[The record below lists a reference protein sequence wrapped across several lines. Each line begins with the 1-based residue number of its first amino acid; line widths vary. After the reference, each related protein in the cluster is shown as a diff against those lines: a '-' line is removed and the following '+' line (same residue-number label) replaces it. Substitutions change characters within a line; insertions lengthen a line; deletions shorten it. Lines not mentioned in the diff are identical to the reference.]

1 MFVADGLKN
10 YTVLDTGD
18 GEKLEDVGGVVLQR
32 PDPQVIWEK
41 SHPDI
46 WRPHAVYDR
55 SDTGGGSWRFIRKVP
70 ERWTIEL
77 AGLKLYVRPTG
88 FKHIGVFPEQAAN
101 WEYIRQRVA
110 ASGRPV
116 SVLNLFA
123 YTGGATLAAL
133 SAGASVVHVDA
144 AKSMNDWAKENAK
157 LSGLSGADARFIA
170 DDCHKFVLREQRRGR
185 RYDAIVMDPPSY
197 GRSDGGVWKIEQHL
211 FALVRDCAALLSGT
225 PLFFIINS
233 YTTGLSDV
241 VTRNMLV
248 QCLPEGRVE
257 SGTLALPQRDS
268 RVLLPCGTTS
278 RWQP

>member
-1 MFVADGLKN
+1 MFIADHLDD

-18 GEKLEDVGGVVLQR
+18 GEKLENVGGIVLQR

-55 SDTGGGSWRFIRKVP
+55 SDMGGGSWRFIKKVP

-77 AGLKLYVRPTG
+77 GGLKFYVRPTG

-101 WEYIRQRVA
+101 WAYIRQRTA
-110 ASGRPV
+110 QSAKPAN
-116 SVLNLFA
+116 VLNLFA

-157 LSGLSGADARFIA
+157 LSGLGDADVRFIA

-185 RYDAIVMDPPSY
+185 RYDGIVMDPPSY
-197 GRSDGGVWKIEQHL
+197 GRSDNGVWKIEQHL
-211 FALVRDCAALLSGT
+211 FPLIRDCAALLSDT

-241 VTRNMLV
+241 VTRNMMV
-248 QCLPEGRVE
+248 QCLPKGQIE
-257 SGTLALPQRDS
+257 SGTLVLPQKGSD
-268 RVLLPCGTTS
+268 VLLPCGTTS